1 MRKHKLLQRDI
12 DEFDKA
18 AKIAT
23 KDHENSVENDL
34 SPISDRG
41 DADDLLD
48 QGSYLQYL
56 DL

>member
-12 DEFDKA
+12 DEFEKA
-18 AKIAT
+18 AKKAT
-23 KDHENSVENDL
+23 KDHEKSVENDL

-48 QGSYLQYL
+48 QGSYLQYI